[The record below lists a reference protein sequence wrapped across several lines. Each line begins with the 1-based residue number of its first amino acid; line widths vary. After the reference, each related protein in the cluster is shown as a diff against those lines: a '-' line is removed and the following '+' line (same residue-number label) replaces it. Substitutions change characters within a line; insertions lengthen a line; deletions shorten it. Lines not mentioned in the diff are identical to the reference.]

1 VWAPAPP
8 FNAAIHCTLRTG
20 GYAIPP
26 PEDAIDLAERIYAF
40 WAVYEVDLC
49 TAVAYLWHTG
59 LPMEDIRTPFPRPMI
74 EYELNLVSSI
84 DDQSVDTVLDPP
96 TGAHNDTSFLVL
108 RIKALTLLAR
118 VLKMRQERPEVKLPA
133 PSPESPTAGV
143 GNGSYPG
150 SALPPFATHP
160 TGFAR
165 IKAAL
170 DHYCDALPE
179 EHRAPWRWDE
189 GEDLTLPRVSIT
201 RESSVLHFLLGNAYM
216 QLWNVR
222 ALDAD
227 NAVAIL
233 VARRLVN
240 VMYLFQ
246 TEPMSTGYDI
256 FMITIWNEV
265 AMVLVR
271 ETKRLQHLGHD
282 DRAAKIDADLGVA
295 IAALKKWGDV
305 DISTE
310 HDGADIAAING
321 KMLEQLR
328 LMSIEDWA
336 EAMAESRR
344 RYGGIDPAARQA
356 QFGTPC
362 ADGSM
367 APSAAQRGGGGMFGM
382 GGMMGL
388 P

>member
-1 VWAPAPP
+1 M
-8 FNAAIHCTLRTG
+8 
-20 GYAIPP
+20 
-26 PEDAIDLAERIYAF
+26 
-40 WAVYEVDLC
+40 YEVDLC

-59 LPMEDIRTPFPRPMI
+59 LPMEDIRTPFPRPLV
-74 EYELNLVSSI
+74 EYELGIVSSI

-96 TGAHNDTSFLVL
+96 TGPPRTDTSFMVL
-108 RIKALTLLAR
+108 RIKAVTLLAR
-118 VLKMRQERPEVKLPA
+118 VLKLRQERPEVSLPVNAA
-133 PSPESPTAGV
+133 PDSPLTGPHV
-143 GNGSYPG
+143 GSYPG
-150 SALPPFATHP
+150 SALPSFATHP
-160 TGFAR
+160 TGFAKTKR
-165 IKAAL
+165 AL
-170 DHYCDALPE
+170 DHYCDTLPE
-179 EHRAPWRWDE
+179 EHKAPWRWDE
-189 GEDLTLPRVSIT
+189 GDVMTLPRVAIS

-271 ETKRLQHLGHD
+271 EVKRLQHLGEPE
-282 DRAAKIDADLGVA
+282 RAAEIDSDLGVA

-328 LMSIEDWA
+328 LMSQEDWS

-344 RYGGIDPAARQA
+344 RYGGIDPACMNQIL
-356 QFGTPC
+356 GHSPC
-362 ADGSM
+362 GNVSLAGS
-367 APSAAQRGGGGMFGM
+367 FF
-382 GGMMGL
+382 
-388 P
+388 

>member
-74 EYELNLVSSI
+74 EYELGMVSTI
-84 DDQSVDTVLDPP
+84 DDQSIESVLNPP
-96 TGAHNDTSFLVL
+96 PGPPRTDTSFFVL
-108 RIKALTLLAR
+108 RIKAVTLLAR
-118 VLKMRQERPEVKLPA
+118 VLRMRQERPEVTLPTA
-133 PSPESPTAGV
+133 APESPSTGPI
-143 GNGSYPG
+143 GSYPG

-170 DHYCDALPE
+170 DHYCDNLPP

-189 GEDLTLPRVSIT
+189 GDDLTLPRISLT
-201 RESSVLHFLLGNAYM
+201 RESSVLHFLMGNAYM

-271 ETKRLQHLGHD
+271 ETKRLQHLGED
-282 DRAAKIDADLGVA
+282 ERAAQIDADLGVA

-328 LMSIEDWA
+328 LMSKEDWA

-344 RYGGIDPAARQA
+344 RYGGIDPATRQ
-356 QFGTPC
+356 QHFGTPC
-362 ADGSM
+362 ADGSF
-367 APSAAQRGGGGMFGM
+367 APSSSHRGTPF
-382 GGMMGL
+382 GL
-388 P
+388 PMDF